1 MSVGLSKSKV
11 DTPFRNAS
19 LKRTRTSTL
28 PLDPFRFEIKGH
40 GHFHSGVSPM
50 IKTVNLLTIGVSD
63 LSTTAFES
71 ELVKLGDQC
80 DIRHAQDA
88 SAMLAELD
96 DHEFDIIVCCHVMP
110 NFSALEA
117 LQILNERS
125 SDVPLIVVFDEVC
138 DEAALQA
145 IRAGARACL
154 ARTDICRLGAV
165 IEREIIGA
173 DLRRSRR
180 ETDQEL
186 YRIRDIFKHL
196 TDNITDVFWIR
207 SADMKKLY
215 YVSPAYD
222 QIWGRPVNFQYT
234 KPSDWIDQIVPG
246 DRKRVAEAYDALMA
260 DAPTIDVEYQILRAD
275 GGTRWIRTR
284 GFQVRDAEGT
294 LIRLTGIVTD
304 ITSRKNSENELRLKE
319 ERLRLLFNQIKDGF
333 YQSTPDGRLVE
344 INPAMIEMFGYSSR
358 EDMLKAD
365 VKRDLYFSPEDRKSR
380 TLDEGRE
387 TPEIYRMRRKDGSA
401 IWVEDRGQYKYDEE
415 GNVLMHQGVLRDVT
429 ERRLAEERLMLSE
442 ERYRDLVE
450 NAHDIIFS
458 HDLDGKYT
466 SINKAG
472 ELITGYTHDEIL
484 GLNISETVAPEDV
497 AKLNDE
503 IRKLLTGQHRNAYE
517 LELLGK
523 DGRRIAVELN
533 AKLVLHDGIAVGIQ
547 GIARDITERK
557 LLEKQLAQAQKLES
571 IGRLAGGIAHDFN
584 NMLTAINGYSELTL
598 RRMKDGDPLK
608 NNIEEIKK
616 AGERS
621 ALLTNQLLAF
631 SRQQMLMPVVLDINE
646 VISDITHM
654 LQRLIG
660 EDVQLV
666 AMLKPNVGHVKVDA
680 GQLSQII
687 MNLSVNS
694 RDAMTKGGT
703 LTIETANVF
712 LNEEYTNEHFGVLPG
727 AYVVISVSDTGEGM
741 DRETRSRMFEPFFT
755 TKEVG
760 KGTGL
765 GLATVYGIVKQSGGN
780 VIAYSEPGHGTTV
793 KVYLPRVVKEGESV
807 AADAAL
813 KGSVLSAETI
823 LLVEDE
829 PIVRNLSRQ
838 ILESSGF
845 KVIEASNGAEA
856 LELFRTDNP
865 EIDLLLTDVIMP
877 EMGGRELAEQLKRRV
892 PGLPVLFTSGY
903 TDDAVMRHGF
913 LETNSNFIQKPFTA
927 NSLSAK
933 VRSVLELSK

>member
-1 MSVGLSKSKV
+1 
-11 DTPFRNAS
+11 
-19 LKRTRTSTL
+19 
-28 PLDPFRFEIKGH
+28 
-40 GHFHSGVSPM
+40 M
-50 IKTVNLLTIGVSD
+50 IKTVNVLQIGSGD
-63 LSTTAFES
+63 DRMSAFEA
-71 ELVKLGDQC
+71 ELARLGDQF
-80 DIRHAQDA
+80 DVRHAENAAD
-88 SAMLAELD
+88 MRAELD
-96 DHEFDIIVCCHVMP
+96 DRDIDVILCSHVMP
-110 NFSALEA
+110 DFSALEA
-117 LQILNERS
+117 LQILNERAF
-125 SDVPLIVVFDEVC
+125 DIPLIVVSHSEC
-138 DEAALQA
+138 DESALQA
-145 IRAGARACL
+145 VRAGARSFL
-154 ARTDICRLGAV
+154 AKTDVSMLGAV
-165 IEREIIGA
+165 IEREIVGA
-173 DLRRSRR
+173 EMRRSRR
-180 ETDQEL
+180 KADQEL

-215 YVSPAYD
+215 YISPAYE
-222 QIWGRPVNFQYT
+222 QIWGRPVDAQFS
-234 KPSDWIDQIVPG
+234 KPSDWIDQIVPE
-246 DRKRVAEAYDALMA
+246 DRKRVADAYDELMA
-260 DAPTIDVEYQILRAD
+260 DAPTIDVEYQIVRSD

-284 GFQVRDAEGT
+284 GFQVRDPDGK
-294 LIRLTGIVTD
+294 LMRLTGIVTD
-304 ITSRKNSENELRLKE
+304 ITSRKNAEDELRSKE
-319 ERLRLLFNQIKDGF
+319 ERLRLLFDQIKDGF

-365 VKRDLYFSPEDRKSR
+365 VQRDLYFAPEDRKSR
-380 TLDEGRE
+380 ILDEGKESSE
-387 TPEIYRMRRKDGSA
+387 TYRMRRKDGSA
-401 IWVEDRGQYKYDEE
+401 IWVEDRGQYKYDEH
-415 GNVLMHQGVLRDVT
+415 GKVVLHQGMLRDVT
-429 ERRLAEERLMLSE
+429 DRRLAEERLMLSE

-458 HDLDGKYT
+458 HARDGKYT

-472 ELITGYTHDEIL
+472 EAITGYTHDEIL
-484 GLNISETVAPEDV
+484 GLNISDTVVPEHI
-497 AKLNDE
+497 AKLHEE
-503 IRKLLTGQHRNAYE
+503 IEKLLAGERRNAYE
-517 LELLGK
+517 LEFLGK

-533 AKLVLHDGIAVGIQ
+533 AKLVLHDGSPVGIQ

-598 RRMKDGDPLK
+598 RRMADGDPLK
-608 NNIEEIKK
+608 SNIEEIKK

-631 SRQQMLMPVVLDINE
+631 SRQQMLVPVVLDINE

-660 EDVQLV
+660 EDVQFV
-666 AMLKPNVGHVKVDA
+666 AMLKPDVGHVKVDA

-687 MNLSVNS
+687 MNLAVNS
-694 RDAMTKGGT
+694 RDAMRTGGT
-703 LTIETANVF
+703 LTIETGTVF
-712 LNEEYTNEHFGVLPG
+712 LDAEYTNEHFGVSPG
-727 AYVVISVSDTGEGM
+727 AYVVISVTDTGEGM
-741 DRETRSRMFEPFFT
+741 DAETRGRMFEPFFT

-780 VIAYSEPGHGTTV
+780 VIAYSEVGHGTTV
-793 KVYLPRVVKEGESV
+793 KVYLPQVVKEDQHVTADPAFKGAVSSV
-807 AADAAL
+807 Q
-813 KGSVLSAETI
+813 TI

-829 PIVRNLSRQ
+829 PILRNLSRQ

-845 KVIEASNGAEA
+845 TVIEASNGAEA
-856 LELFRTDNP
+856 LQLFHTDIP
-865 EIDLLLTDVIMP
+865 EIDLLLTDVVMP
-877 EMGGRELAEQLKRRV
+877 EMGGRELAEELKRKV

-913 LETNSNFIQKPFTA
+913 LETTSNFIQKPFTA
-927 NSLSAK
+927 TSLSAK